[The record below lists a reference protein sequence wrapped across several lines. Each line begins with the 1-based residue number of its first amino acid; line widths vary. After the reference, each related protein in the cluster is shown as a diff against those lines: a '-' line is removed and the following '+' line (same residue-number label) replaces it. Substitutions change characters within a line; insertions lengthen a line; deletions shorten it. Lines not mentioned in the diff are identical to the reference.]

1 MCRMLGL
8 LDPRGDSA
16 ELWLVGT
23 DRSLLK
29 QSNAQP
35 TQLQADGWGVA
46 WYEDS
51 PDPRVIKGTESVFS
65 PSGADRFR
73 DAARRASGRLVIG
86 HVRRASNPMG
96 LSHDRL
102 IALENSQPFVHGSI
116 AFAHNGVVP
125 FPRATRRLLGRFE
138 ENVQGVND
146 SEVLFWLL
154 VRHLDEGHDPLEAY
168 ARTVADL
175 VEVWKDQ
182 GAPATGPYSGLNVL
196 LATGPN
202 DLWAFCH
209 YRGEHGGALLDRTR
223 PYFDFAYTTDSHR
236 LLIGSEPLGP
246 SVDGWK
252 DVRNGQFLHAHA
264 ASGLVAARTGTIPVS
279 LTRPARP

>member
-1 MCRMLGL
+1 MLGL
-8 LDPRGDSA
+8 LDPQGDSA

-23 DRSLLK
+23 DRSLLQ
-29 QSNAQP
+29 QSNAVP

-46 WYEDS
+46 WYDAQREL
-51 PDPRVIKGTESVFS
+51 RVVKGTEAVFS
-65 PSGADRFR
+65 PDGTARFR
-73 DAARRASGRLVIG
+73 DAARRATGPLVIG

-96 LSHDRL
+96 LPHDRL
-102 IALENSQPFVHGSI
+102 IALENSQPFAHGPI

-125 FPRATRRLLGRFE
+125 FPRATRPLLGRFE
-138 ENVQGVND
+138 EKVRGVND
-146 SEVLFWLL
+146 SEILFWLL
-154 VRHLDEGHDPLEAY
+154 VRHLEEIHDPLEAY
-168 ARTVADL
+168 ARTIADL
-175 VEVWKDQ
+175 IEVWRGQ

-209 YRGEHGGALLDRTR
+209 YRGEHGGALLDRNR
-223 PYFDFAYTTDSHR
+223 PYFDFAYTTDTKR

-246 SVDGWK
+246 SINGWQ

-264 ASGLVAARTGTIPVS
+264 ASGLVAVRTGTIP
-279 LTRPARP
+279 LTVTPPVGTE